1 MSRMILPLSLAATL
15 MGGIALA
22 EVPSVAVDIAPVHSL
37 VARVMEG
44 VGTPDLIVQPG
55 ASPHEYNLRPSD
67 ASALQDAALVFWVS
81 ASLTPWLPD
90 TLATLASDATIVELP
105 ETEGTI
111 RLQVREGALFEG
123 HAEDGHGDES
133 EHNENEDDHTD
144 IEYDPHVWL
153 APENAKVWID
163 AIATTLSAAD
173 LQNATLYQSNAEEA
187 RAELETLSDDVNAI
201 LDPVRGES
209 FVVFHDAY
217 QHFEVSFDFP
227 ASGAIS
233 VSDAS
238 DPSPARIVEIRAR
251 VSEEG
256 IGCVLAEPQF
266 NSGLIATVL
275 DGTEARTGILDPLGA
290 ELAPGPTLYTQLMR
304 NLASALAEC
313 L

>member
-15 MGGIALA
+15 IGGIALA

-67 ASALQDAALVFWVS
+67 ASALQEAALVFWVS

-290 ELAPGPTLYTQLMR
+290 ELAPGPTLYTQLMH
-304 NLASALAEC
+304 NLASVLAEC